1 MSATRASAERSEVV
15 VGKGIYERKAT
26 GLVRSISLRS
36 GIYFNVITVGVMWS
50 VLSLTQIAGGFVDAN
65 PLVTSVLAL
74 VLCAFPVLLYGI
86 FTATVPRSG
95 GDYVWIG
102 RTFHPWLG
110 LAANVNATI
119 WFVLGNGLLAYLVS
133 QDALPTAFATLG
145 SVFGSETLTS
155 WSAGVTS
162 PGWTFAI
169 GVAVLVASAVLT
181 AAMTI
186 RRAMRFVFAFFLV
199 TIIGLI
205 VAIGVLALSSRAD
218 FLSVITGA
226 GGTYD
231 GVLGAAQAEGRDTG
245 ASFTLW
251 ASLLAMPPLYLAL
264 AYTVGAAYTG
274 GEVRRPQVTGVV
286 APLAAMLLVGGLVVI
301 AFALVD
307 SVIGFRFVGAASFL
321 FGAGSEAYPLEQGPS
336 FFSLVS
342 TLTGSDV
349 VQLVIAVAYVAAPIS
364 TILATVLFATRNV
377 FAWSF
382 DRMLPS
388 QVATVNQRTGTPLVA
403 PVLITLL
410 AAVYLAFLV
419 WGSSTFSAALGAIIL
434 GTTLSFMITAVAG
447 VAFPLLRPDM
457 FETSGVRWR
466 IGGLPALSVVAAIAF
481 VVYALMLYA
490 LLTQD
495 ALGSNNSTAIGAM
508 LIVAAVAVILYP
520 IAYLANR
527 RGGVDISL
535 VGRELP
541 PE

>member
-1 MSATRASAERSEVV
+1 MSARTTPPESEVA
-15 VGKGIYERKAT
+15 VGGGLYERKAT

-65 PLVTSVLAL
+65 PLVTAVLAL

-155 WSAGVTS
+155 WSTGVTS
-162 PGWTFAI
+162 SGWTFVI
-169 GVAVLVASAVLT
+169 GLAVLVGFGVLT
-181 AAMTI
+181 QAVSM
-186 RRAMRFVFAFFLV
+186 RKAMRVVFGFFLV
-199 TIIGLI
+199 TMIGLI
-205 VAIGVLALSSRAD
+205 VAILVLAFSSRGD
-218 FLSVITGA
+218 FSAVITTA
-226 GGTYD
+226 GGSYD
-231 GVLGAAQAEGRDTG
+231 GVLEAARAGGLDTG
-245 ASFTLW
+245 ASWSLW

-274 GEVRRPQVTGVV
+274 GEVRRPQVTGIV

-301 AFALVD
+301 AFALVG
-307 SVIGFRFVGAASFL
+307 SVIGFRFISAASFL
-321 FGAGSEAYPLEQGPS
+321 SASGAEGYPLDAAPG
-336 FFSLVS
+336 FFPLV
-342 TLTGSDV
+342 TALTGSDI
-349 VQLVIAVAYVAAPIS
+349 VQLIIAVAYVAAPLS

-382 DRMLPS
+382 DRMLPA
-388 QVATVNQRTGTPLVA
+388 QVAAVGRRTGTPVVA
-403 PVLITLL
+403 PMIITAL

-419 WGSSTFSAALGAIIL
+419 WGSPTFSAALGAIIL
-434 GTTLSFMITAVAG
+434 GTTVSFMITAIAG
-447 VAFPLLRPDM
+447 IAFPILRPDM
-457 FETSGVRWR
+457 FEASGVRWR
-466 IGGLPALSVVAAIAF
+466 IGGVPALSVVAAVAF
-481 VVYALMLYA
+481 VVYALMLYS

-508 LIVAAVAVILYP
+508 IIVAAIALVLYP
-520 IAYLANR
+520 IAYAANR
-527 RGGVDISL
+527 RNGVDVSL
-535 VGRELP
+535 AGRELP

>member
-1 MSATRASAERSEVV
+1 MSARTSAERPEVA
-15 VGKGIYERKAT
+15 VGSGLYERKAT

-50 VLSLTQIAGGFVDAN
+50 VLSLTQITGGFIDAN
-65 PLVTSVLAL
+65 PLVTAVLAL
-74 VLCAFPVLLYGI
+74 VLCAFPVLLYGV

-155 WSAGVTS
+155 WSTGVTS
-162 PGWTFAI
+162 AGWTFAI
-169 GVAVLVASAVLT
+169 GLAVLVGFGVLT
-181 AAMTI
+181 QAVSM
-186 RRAMRFVFAFFLV
+186 RKAMRVVFGFFLV
-199 TIIGLI
+199 TMVGLI
-205 VAIGVLALSSRAD
+205 VAILVLAFSSRAD
-218 FLSVITGA
+218 FASVITSA
-226 GGTYD
+226 GGSYD
-231 GVLGAAQAEGRDTG
+231 GVLDAARTGGHDTG
-245 ASFTLW
+245 ASWSLW
-251 ASLLAMPPLYLAL
+251 SSLLAMPPLYLAL

-274 GEVRRPQVTGVV
+274 GEVRRPQVTGIV

-301 AFALVD
+301 AFALVG
-307 SVIGFRFVGAASFL
+307 SVIGFRFLGAAGFL
-321 FGAGSEAYPLEQGPS
+321 AGSGSEAYPLEQAPG
-336 FFSLVS
+336 FFSLVTALS
-342 TLTGSDV
+342 GSDV
-349 VQLVIAVAYVAAPIS
+349 VQLIIAVAYVAAPLS

-382 DRMLPS
+382 DRMLPAK
-388 QVATVNQRTGTPLVA
+388 VATVGRRTGTPLVA
-403 PVLITLL
+403 PMIITVL

-419 WGSSTFSAALGAIIL
+419 WGSPTFSAALGAIIL
-434 GTTLSFMITAVAG
+434 GTTVSFMVTAVAG
-447 VAFPLLRPDM
+447 VAFPFLRPDM
-457 FETSGVRWR
+457 FEASGVRWR
-466 IGGLPALSVVAAIAF
+466 IGGVPALSVVSAVAF
-481 VVYALMLYA
+481 VVYGLMLYA

-508 LIVAAVAVILYP
+508 LIVVAIAAVLYP
-520 IAYLANR
+520 IAYAANR
-527 RGGVDISL
+527 RAGVDVSL